1 MLTTEKI
8 KNLLAKGVVDNLT
21 RLVLVNAIYFKGSWE
36 KQFKVEATKEVPFR
50 MTKVGAM
57 YSVLSGAIL
66 CTSGWSCVLL
76 PCPVVFCKKL
86 HCIL

>member
-57 YSVLSGAIL
+57 YSVLSCAPLAGL
-66 CTSGWSCVLL
+66 VCSYPVLL
-76 PCPVVFCKKL
+76 CFVRNCTEFCD
-86 HCIL
+86 